1 MRYTVDTIAG
11 LAFGAQVDSLSSDG
25 DVIQQHLDQIFPAL
39 FQRMV
44 KPVPMWR
51 WLPFAADKQLAQSIK
66 RVNQAVDAQIVEARA
81 RLVAEPERRAAPPN
95 LLEAMIVA
103 ADEPASCIDDQQIA
117 GNVVTMLLAEEDTTA
132 NTLAW
137 MLYSMWQNP
146 ATLALATDE
155 VQRIVGESDSPN
167 LDQMAQLYYVE
178 VCDHEAIRLKP
189 VAPLLGMQ
197 TLREVKIGDVRVPQ
211 NVTVITLMRPDSMN
225 DKHVP
230 NAAAFEPE
238 RWLANGDTAATTENS
253 AKRIS
258 IPFGAGP
265 RICPGRY
272 LALLEIKLAIATI
285 LRDFD
290 ITSVDTE
297 DAGPAQEV
305 MKFTMVPAGLRMR
318 LQAKEAAAF

>member
-1 MRYTVDTIAG
+1 
-11 LAFGAQVDSLSSDG
+11 
-25 DVIQQHLDQIFPAL
+25 
-39 FQRMV
+39 
-44 KPVPMWR
+44 
-51 WLPFAADKQLAQSIK
+51 
-66 RVNQAVDAQIVEARA
+66 
-81 RLVAEPERRAAPPN
+81 
-95 LLEAMIVA
+95 MIVA